1 MSFHMTIVEGN
12 LGADPE
18 VVEFESGNKVVNFP
32 VAVNEK
38 FINRAG
44 EKVERVTWYRVQA
57 WGNTGK
63 AVADYKEKGD
73 PVVVIGNMRYDPGRD
88 ENGEEIK
95 DGCYYPKLVAQ
106 QVKFISTGNGNLSL
120 TEERVLTSD
129 TPRESELDPMDK
141 IPF

>member
-1 MSFHMTIVEGN
+1 
-12 LGADPE
+12 
-18 VVEFESGNKVVNFP
+18 
-32 VAVNEK
+32 
-38 FINRAG
+38 
-44 EKVERVTWYRVQA
+44 
-57 WGNTGK
+57 
-63 AVADYKEKGD
+63 
-73 PVVVIGNMRYDPGRD
+73 MRYDPGRD

-95 DGCYYPKLVAQ
+95 DGRYYPKLVAQ